1 MQESDGGKRT
11 AVAQMLGISEAEAA
25 NLAAVV
31 EAGQFKVGQEAAKEA
46 EAWF

>member
-1 MQESDGGKRT
+1 MQEHDASKRDG
-11 AVAQMLGISEAEAA
+11 VAKLLGIGESDAA

-31 EAGQFKVGQEAAKEA
+31 ESGQFKLGQEAAKEA